1 MSFRARFERE
11 TRNKIRFTQKNV
23 VSRKEKAE
31 NNIIEWLKKGGK
43 RANQKVTRSKATV
56 CCRLQANKQFP
67 NLQK

>member
-31 NNIIEWLKKGGK
+31 NNIIEWLKKGENGLTK
-43 RANQKVTRSKATV
+43 K
-56 CCRLQANKQFP
+56 
-67 NLQK
+67 